1 MKRLKFEYRRRP
13 FVRQAIPCKFRAALP
28 DMSFALCSLP
38 DIASGPCKSN
48 AFLPDSDCAGRMR
61 SADQIT
67 YHPLNNIS
75 LFLRVIR
82 RGPRKSSESGCPQD
96 SKDNSIVDADV
107 TPGPTSEESP
117 SGNVKIRRRAGFTR
131 LMYTKGQFSM
141 PLGKAAKIPNWWTRY
156 AKIGGMNVFVKGC
169 LNVTITPETKELEI
183 FVDAIGKKVIG
194 HKFSFAKAERVC
206 DRLPGKLDAF
216 KGCLYTD
223 TTDLPDKSG
232 IQTCT
237 KIDFMKDTKIVA
249 KIAFACV
256 QFKDGQLS
264 LNDNGDVKAK
274 DLYSIK
280 AGNPFKG
287 FLNMVGWRQPSNK
300 A

>member
-1 MKRLKFEYRRRP
+1 MASKFFFLVFFGVVATAFAGTINWQEVLDAFDNDDSELESLEVEYDDSAEERGLTTNSKGENR
-13 FVRQAIPCKFRAALP
+13 CTCAAP
-28 DMSFALCSLP
+28 NSC
-38 DIASGPCKSN
+38 GC
-48 AFLPDSDCAGRMR
+48 CARV
-61 SADQIT
+61 
-67 YHPLNNIS
+67 NIK
-75 LFLRVIR
+75 VI
-82 RGPRKSSESGCPQD
+82 
-96 SKDNSIVDADV
+96 
-107 TPGPTSEESP
+107 
-117 SGNVKIRRRAGFTR
+117 
-131 LMYTKGQFSM
+131 
-141 PLGKAAKIPNWWTRY
+141 GKHQ
-156 AKIGGMNVFVKGC
+156 GC